1 MRSVRVVRIIR
12 MWNKKQKAKSEERSR
27 EPAAISIDPVP
38 VKGAEKDSRKR
49 LFLRGAALLIVGGF
63 AAAVLPKRAEALV
76 MGSTPGTSVLGL
88 KNSSNSRINPATE
101 ESVAALLL
109 GNSVLKKTTVISSS
123 GTVHT
128 PSSGKKIRLYTS
140 KFSLD
145 ATMTSISFRFTA
157 GGTDFEKY
165 LAPRTGGL
173 YGTNNHP
180 NYVEGGVNEVLYC
193 AISGTG
199 NVQINIDYLEV

>member
-1 MRSVRVVRIIR
+1 MCGEVRMIR
-12 MWNKKQKAKSEERSR
+12 MWNKKQKAKSAERSR

>member
-1 MRSVRVVRIIR
+1 
-12 MWNKKQKAKSEERSR
+12 MWNKKQRAKSAERSR
-27 EPAAISIDPVP
+27 EPASISIDPVP

>member
-1 MRSVRVVRIIR
+1 MKLPGTRRSLEENIEAHEKNVLIPHIEEASYVEPEELEGIFSDGEHAG
-12 MWNKKQKAKSEERSR
+12 NK
-27 EPAAISIDPVP
+27 
-38 VKGAEKDSRKR
+38 KR
-49 LFLRGAALLIVGGF
+49 LFLKGLVIVAGGLFATALF
-63 AAAVLPKRAEALV
+63 PKRADALV
-76 MGSTPGTSVLGL
+76 LGSNPGTSIIGL
-88 KNSSNSRINPATE
+88 KDASNTRINPTKLE
-101 ESVAALLL
+101 
-109 GNSVLKKTTVISSS
+109 GNSVIKKTVVLTAS

-145 ATMTSISFRFTA
+145 TTMASISFRFTA
-157 GGTDFEKY
+157 GGTDHEKY

-180 NYVEGGVNEVLYC
+180 NFVEGGVNEVLYC
-193 AISGTG
+193 AIDGTG